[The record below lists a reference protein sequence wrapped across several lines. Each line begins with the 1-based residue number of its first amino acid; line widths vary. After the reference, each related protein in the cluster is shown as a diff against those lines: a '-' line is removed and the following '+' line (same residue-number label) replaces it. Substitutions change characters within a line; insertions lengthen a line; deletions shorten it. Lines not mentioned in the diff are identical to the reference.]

1 MNLKPLV
8 VTPDLLR
15 FITEIDEFK
24 GSWRLLKTLNPE
36 RLQELRNVAT
46 IESIGS
52 STRIEGS
59 KLTDQEIEALLS
71 GLDTKSF
78 STRDEQEVA
87 GYAEVM
93 EVIFQSYEDIPLT
106 ENYIKQLHL
115 TLLRHSEKDSR
126 HSGEYKTLSN
136 NVEAFH
142 PDGTSAGVIFETT
155 SPFDTPREMQELI
168 AWTKE
173 TLNDK
178 SYHPLIVVGV
188 FNVVFL
194 AIHPFQDG
202 NGRLSRVL
210 TTLLL
215 LKAGYSYLPYSS
227 FESIIENNKESY
239 YLNLRRTQKTL
250 KTDTPDWQPWIR
262 FFLYA
267 LKRQKDHLAQETE
280 VSNSYDDLPI
290 ESIMILDFVT
300 KNQRITMKQAE
311 EITKIP
317 RPTVKT
323 RIIALV
329 ERGFLVK
336 HGKARGTWYSRS

>member
-1 MNLKPLV
+1 
-8 VTPDLLR
+8 
-15 FITEIDEFK
+15 
-24 GSWRLLKTLNPE
+24 
-36 RLQELRNVAT
+36 
-46 IESIGS
+46 
-52 STRIEGS
+52 
-59 KLTDQEIEALLS
+59 
-71 GLDTKSF
+71 
-78 STRDEQEVA
+78 
-87 GYAEVM
+87 
-93 EVIFQSYEDIPLT
+93 
-106 ENYIKQLHL
+106 
-115 TLLRHSEKDSR
+115 LLRHSEKDLR
-126 HSGEYKTLSN
+126 HSGEYKKLSN
-136 NVEAFH
+136 SVEAFN

-155 SPFDTPREMQELI
+155 TPFDTPREMQELI

-173 TLNDK
+173 TLEDK

-202 NGRLSRVL
+202 NGRLSRAL

-250 KTDTPDWQPWIR
+250 KTDAPDWQPWIR
-262 FFLYA
+262 FFLHA
-267 LKRQKDHLAQETE
+267 LKRQKDHLAQKTE
-280 VSNSYDDLPI
+280 VNNSYDDLPI
-290 ESIMILDFVT
+290 ESITILDYIT

-311 EITKIP
+311 EITQIP

-323 RIIALV
+323 RITALV

>member
-1 MNLKPLV
+1 
-8 VTPDLLR
+8 
-15 FITEIDEFK
+15 
-24 GSWRLLKTLNPE
+24 
-36 RLQELRNVAT
+36 
-46 IESIGS
+46 
-52 STRIEGS
+52 
-59 KLTDQEIEALLS
+59 
-71 GLDTKSF
+71 
-78 STRDEQEVA
+78 
-87 GYAEVM
+87 
-93 EVIFQSYEDIPLT
+93 
-106 ENYIKQLHL
+106 
-115 TLLRHSEKDSR
+115 
-126 HSGEYKTLSN
+126 
-136 NVEAFH
+136 
-142 PDGTSAGVIFETT
+142 
-155 SPFDTPREMQELI
+155 MQELI
-168 AWTKE
+168 VWTKE
-173 TLNDK
+173 TLDDK
-178 SYHPLIVVGV
+178 SFHPLIVVGV

-215 LKAGYSYLPYSS
+215 LKSGYSYLPYSS

-262 FFLYA
+262 FFLHA
-267 LKRQKDHLAQETE
+267 LKRQKDHLAQKTE

-290 ESIMILDFVT
+290 ESITILDFVT

-323 RIIALV
+323 RIVALV